1 MQGNYGTSG
10 SEGGYHISPAAFG
23 AYSGHAG
30 YPGAMAASG
39 QDMYAANA
47 MYSQGFAAASQVLD
61 HCLPPN
67 LIALC
72 VKLTN
77 QSQPFSLLETS
88 AAVNNIFMCVNSML
102 PLCCVHVFLWL
113 CTSQVTSPDTF
124 SPH

>member
-10 SEGGYHISPAAFG
+10 SEGGYNISPAAFA

-47 MYSQGFAAASQVLD
+47 MYSQGFAAASQVLLQW
-61 HCLPPN
+61 LPPN

-77 QSQPFSLLETS
+77 QSQSFSLLETS
-88 AAVNNIFMCVNSML
+88 AAVNDGLMFENSML
-102 PLCCVHVFLWL
+102 PLCCVHVCL
-113 CTSQVTSPDTF
+113 
-124 SPH
+124 